1 MAIDKNTVFLI
12 AAAAA
17 IGGISYYSLSGGGD
31 DDCSDSEDEYETH
44 NSYENYCNS
53 GNSTTSQQPPQIK
66 DENQPIISADGY
78 APPAFKDE
86 EEQFEPEPEP
96 TPNATPLNFSE
107 MAGGIQEDYHGSE
120 YELIKNYNTGSE
132 SIPIYNESDGNIG
145 LPVPDMT
152 DISAGEN
159 NKYVYDRT
167 IGTIGFTSTKI
178 GGRRRGQA
186 DYIRGDLPIIPDENS
201 NFQVSADPLNTL
213 MLGAMNQSNGIGSN
227 MADAIDAGWEI
238 DDSVPYTKAGPQMAM
253 NPAQVRAAKKK
264 AEELEKA
271 RKLVA
276 EADKKAQE
284 KKGGLTALKQQ
295 GGGGQQAKSVQ
306 DIFKAVQAKNRNKTK

>member
-1 MAIDKNTVFLI
+1 MAIDKNTIFLI

-17 IGGISYYSLSGGGD
+17 IGGISYYSLSGEAND
-31 DDCSDSEDEYETH
+31 NCSDSDSDDEYEKNY

-53 GNSTTSQQPPQIK
+53 GNSQEPPTQMIIAEK
-66 DENQPIISADGY
+66 PPIISPEGY
-78 APPAFKDE
+78 VPPPFQEKF
-86 EEQFEPEPEP
+86 EQVPENES
-96 TPNATPLNFSE
+96 TQNATPLNFSE
-107 MAGGIQEDYHGSE
+107 MAGGVQEDYHGSE
-120 YELIKNYNTGSE
+120 YELIKNYNTGSQN
-132 SIPIYNESDGNIG
+132 IPVYNESDGHIG

-213 MLGAMNQSNGIGSN
+213 MVGAMNQSNGIGN
-227 MADAIDAGWEI
+227 MVDTIDAGWEI

-253 NPAQVRAAKKK
+253 NPAKIKEQKKK

-271 RKLVA
+271 KKLVA
-276 EADKKAQE
+276 EDAKKNATVAS
-284 KKGGLTALKQQ
+284 KLRGGNDTQT
-295 GGGGQQAKSVQ
+295 AKSVQ
-306 DIFKAVQAKNRNKTK
+306 DIYKAYRNRGSGNSNNKAN

>member
-1 MAIDKNTVFLI
+1 MAIDKNTILLI
-12 AAAAA
+12 TAAAV
-17 IGGISYYSLSGGGD
+17 IGGISCYSLSGGAD
-31 DDCSDSEDEYETH
+31 DHCSDSDSSDEEY

-53 GNSTTSQQPPQIK
+53 GNSTTTQQLPPQIPA
-66 DENQPIISADGY
+66 EIPIKTEGY
-78 APPAFKDE
+78 TPPPFHE
-86 EEQFEPEPEP
+86 RFEPAPEPEQVQ
-96 TPNATPLNFSE
+96 NATPLNFSE
-107 MAGGIQEDYHGSE
+107 MAGGVQEDYHGSE

-132 SIPIYNESDGNIG
+132 NIPVYNESDGQIG

-227 MADAIDAGWEI
+227 VIDSIDAGWEI

-253 NPAQVRAAKKK
+253 NPTQARAAKK
-264 AEELEKA
+264 AADDLAKA
-271 RKLVA
+271 RKLVQ
-276 EADKKAQE
+276 EADKKNQ
-284 KKGGLTALKQQ
+284 KGLDKLRSGPGGKQQ
-295 GGGGQQAKSVQ
+295 AQSVQ
-306 DIFKAVQAKNRNKTK
+306 EIFKAIQSKNRNKAR